1 MTRQEGGMF
10 ASAWEQTVS
19 LLLPCSV
26 SKYGAG
32 NCSKSTQCKE
42 WSLFERDG
50 GFCYIA
56 NSLKEMP

>member
-1 MTRQEGGMF
+1 MF